1 MGVDYTGGWDVVA
14 ATSFA
19 NITKLL
25 TYAYQQNVTPHSG
38 NGSFPVPLGP
48 VTITATVNAQVGA
61 WSMTGGSGQNVVIQV
76 PFTGGSAT
84 IGTKTYQLAGVG
96 LSVTVLLRF
105 VRSTVSGGS
114 DYQLMLVV
122 TDPSAIVAATLTSP
136 PPNMTPDEQ
145 SALQITLTNLLKSSL
160 GGQGVALANL
170 NLAQVA
176 QQYPWLIPN
185 NGIDYAAGS
194 NSASPGDGQLGL
206 LLATVSAPPGTPPTL
221 VAGVIPQGCSGALIV
236 SNKIFTQQ
244 FLAPAFASS
253 LNVGTN
259 QLTYMSSNPMIA
271 ALVGNASAGGGTI
284 TSAQAYANNNIVSL
298 QMSGNASP
306 MSGVSVNFTINATY
320 GLTLSGPPNA
330 PVLSFSRISQNENHS
345 TDIAWWVWLIAG
357 ITGGV
362 IGAAVVAIIQQVVN
376 SAAGSSLGGALPSG
390 FAQQIAWPFGG
401 TVNITQANLPL
412 PLQLGGTL
420 TS

>member
-1 MGVDYTGGWDVVA
+1 
-14 ATSFA
+14 
-19 NITKLL
+19 
-25 TYAYQQNVTPHSG
+25 
-38 NGSFPVPLGP
+38 
-48 VTITATVNAQVGA
+48 
-61 WSMTGGSGQNVVIQV
+61 
-76 PFTGGSAT
+76 
-84 IGTKTYQLAGVG
+84 
-96 LSVTVLLRF
+96 
-105 VRSTVSGGS
+105 
-114 DYQLMLVV
+114 
-122 TDPSAIVAATLTSP
+122 
-136 PPNMTPDEQ
+136 
-145 SALQITLTNLLKSSL
+145 
-160 GGQGVALANL
+160 
-170 NLAQVA
+170 
-176 QQYPWLIPN
+176 
-185 NGIDYAAGS
+185 
-194 NSASPGDGQLGL
+194 
-206 LLATVSAPPGTPPTL
+206 
-221 VAGVIPQGCSGALIV
+221 
-236 SNKIFTQQ
+236 
-244 FLAPAFASS
+244 
-253 LNVGTN
+253 
-259 QLTYMSSNPMIA
+259 MIA